1 MTLSSVAQQKLNA
14 NIRSGYHQCYTMHW

>member
-14 NIRSGYHQCYTMHW
+14 NIRSGYEQCYTMHW